1 MKSEVLL
8 MALALCIPMSVVLWE
23 LLRRRIKNLREV
35 K

>member
-1 MKSEVLL
+1 MYPYVQE
-8 MALALCIPMSVVLWE
+8 MSVMLWE